1 MTLEDAA
8 LAVGLD
14 AAAAVLLGFAAW
26 TAVRS
31 REKPS
36 AVPFAAL
43 LGTLTVWAL
52 TTTLTEVS
60 MVVSVPFSSSVVPA
74 LQIGAV
80 LLFPYVWVVYALG
93 YTGRGIGL
101 TKWRVVLLLGLVAPL
116 VAAGV
121 VLLVEPS
128 QNAVEGALVGVV
140 VIELLLL
147 FVLFTYGTYLVVSLG
162 RTHERVSKLHVALLA
177 GGGAAPYVVSVVGS
191 SGTAADGSSVGLFV
205 AGLCLSVATVQFP
218 LLTGFPKT
226 DYVARE
232 RVVEDL
238 QEAVF
243 VVDWDGRVLDA
254 NETAGRT
261 FDGDPDAM
269 VGAALPVV
277 VAGLDGVDLSAGAA
291 GTTTLGTTR
300 GRRQFQYSVS
310 AVGGRRDGDA
320 VARTVLLRDVTD
332 RETREQRLT
341 VLNRVLRHN
350 LRNELDVVLAHAN
363 RIDDEETRTTVREGV
378 ADVVALSTKA
388 RDAEQIMTART
399 EAPRPVD
406 LAAVATGVVERH
418 RDPDSAAAVTLRAPD
433 ELVVTTHRSVV
444 ERVLS
449 ELVENALTH
458 AGEAPAVVV
467 AVDQH
472 PDGAVEL
479 TVADD
484 GPGVPERERRLI
496 ADGTE
501 TQLEHGSG
509 IGLWLVN
516 WGVVQL
522 GGDLRFAESDRGGAA
537 VTVRLYR

>member
-1 MTLEDAA
+1 
-8 LAVGLD
+8 
-14 AAAAVLLGFAAW
+14 
-26 TAVRS
+26 
-31 REKPS
+31 
-36 AVPFAAL
+36 
-43 LGTLTVWAL
+43 
-52 TTTLTEVS
+52 
-60 MVVSVPFSSSVVPA
+60 
-74 LQIGAV
+74 
-80 LLFPYVWVVYALG
+80 
-93 YTGRGIGL
+93 
-101 TKWRVVLLLGLVAPL
+101 VA
-116 VAAGV
+116 
-121 VLLVEPS
+121 
-128 QNAVEGALVGVV
+128 
-140 VIELLLL
+140 IELLLL
-147 FVLFTYGTYLVVSLG
+147 LILFTYGTYLVVDLG
-162 RTHERVSKLHVALLA
+162 RTHDRVSKLHVALLA

-191 SGTAADGSSVGLFV
+191 SGTAADGASVGLFV
-205 AGLCLSVATVQFP
+205 AGLCLSVAAVRYP

-232 RVVEDL
+232 RVVQEL

-261 FDGDPDAM
+261 FGDDPDAM
-269 VGAALPVV
+269 VGAALSAV

-310 AVGGRRDGDA
+310 AVGGRGDGDA
-320 VARTVLLRDVTD
+320 VARTILLRDVTD

-350 LRNELDVVLAHAN
+350 LRNELDVVLAHAD
-363 RIDDEETRTTVREGV
+363 RIDDEETRATVRDGIAE
-378 ADVVALSTKA
+378 AVALSTKA

-399 EAPRPVD
+399 ESPRPVD
-406 LAAVATGVVERH
+406 LVAVAENSIDHH
-418 RDPDSAAAVTLRAPD
+418 RDEQSAAELTLRAPE
-433 ELVVTTHRSVV
+433 ELVVTTHRSIV

-449 ELVENALTH
+449 ELLENALTH
-458 AGEAPAVVV
+458 AGENPTVVV
-467 AVDQH
+467 AASQH

-484 GPGVPERERRLI
+484 GPGIPERERRLI
-496 ADGTE
+496 DDGTE
-501 TQLEHGSG
+501 TQIEHGSG

-522 GGDLRFAESDRGGAA
+522 GGDLRFGESDRGGAA